1 MSDVIAKLM
10 KLGLREYEARVYAAL
25 LGLGEGTARQVHD
38 ASGVPRPRVYDVLE
52 ELAKNGFVEVRQG
65 TPTCYKALEPSL
77 VVSRLK
83 EDIVTA
89 ADEVVRDLEESRLG
103 TVERISPIW
112 YARGEWSMRSKLED
126 LIGRASKEL
135 VMLWY
140 DTSLLKGIA
149 ERVREASHEK
159 TIVCLVVDGGRE
171 LIGRLGNTD
180 LREVVELDLLKELF
194 QDKTFNGRIKTDGVE
209 YRLKCLAVADSKEAV
224 LVYEANAEKMA
235 VTIRLPIITF
245 IQRAFLGGLIS
256 SSNELV

>member
-1 MSDVIAKLM
+1 MPDAVAKLM

-65 TPTCYKALEPSL
+65 TPTCYRALEPSL

-83 EDIVTA
+83 EDIVTT
-89 ADEVVRDLEESRLG
+89 ADEVVRDLQESRLD

-112 YARGEWSMRSKLED
+112 YARGEWSARSKLED
-126 LIGRASKEL
+126 LIGRASEEL

-149 ERVREASHEK
+149 EKVREASHEK
-159 TIVCLVVDGGRE
+159 TIVCVVVDGGRE
-171 LIGRLGNTD
+171 LVGRLGNTD
-180 LREVVELDLLKELF
+180 LREPVEFDLMKELF
-194 QDKTFNGRIKTDGVE
+194 QDKTFKGRIKTDEVE
-209 YRLKCLAVADSKEAV
+209 YRLRCLAVADGKESA

-245 IQRAFLGGLIS
+245 IQRTFLRELINN
-256 SSNELV
+256 SNKLV